1 MKYYQLCEGV
11 EWGHVNNPSK
21 LGLHPPKVVKV
32 NLLIYWLEMDICGIK
47 YNINDLKYV
56 RFDLLPFLQ
65 GK

>member
-32 NLLIYWLEMDICGIK
+32 NLLIYRLEMDICGIK
-47 YNINDLKYV
+47 YNII
-56 RFDLLPFLQ
+56 
-65 GK
+65 